1 MNQSPEN
8 KLSIHSPLPP
18 NTAVDEKFSKVQFI
32 TIDSDLA
39 GQRID
44 NFLLNLL
51 KGVPRT
57 HIYKLLRKDEVRV
70 NKKRVK
76 AHYKL
81 CGGDIVRLAP
91 VKVALV
97 APPKQVS
104 QSLSKVLQASI
115 IFENDGLL
123 VVNKPPGIAV
133 HGGSGVSL
141 GLIEAM
147 RQIRSDCRYL
157 ELVHRLDRD
166 TSGCIMIAK
175 KRSHLRHLQEA
186 LRNKRTQGGITK
198 IYQALVI
205 GHWSKRAGIV
215 NAPLL
220 KMEHIGGAERIVKVL
235 PDGKPSITRFSILKK
250 FAHFTLIE
258 ARPVT
263 GRTHQ
268 IRVHAQYKG
277 HALVGDEKYGD
288 DVVNAEMKKKGF
300 KRLFLHAASLRFY
313 LPGEQEATEV
323 NAPLPEDLSKPLEML
338 EDLS

>member
-1 MNQSPEN
+1 MNN
-8 KLSIHSPLPP
+8 PLPP
-18 NTAVDEKFSKVQFI
+18 NTVLNQAFSKVQLI
-32 TIDSDLA
+32 TVDADVA

-44 NFLLNLL
+44 NFLINLL

-57 HIYKLLRKDEVRV
+57 HIYKLLRKDEVRI
-70 NKKRVK
+70 NKKRTK
-76 AHYKL
+76 ADYKL
-81 CGGDIVRLAP
+81 CAGDVIRLAP
-91 VKVALV
+91 IKVALA

-104 QSLSKVLQASI
+104 QGLSKLLQASI
-115 IFENDGLL
+115 LFENEGLL
-123 VVNKPPGIAV
+123 VVNKPPGVAV

-175 KRSHLRHLQEA
+175 KRSYLRHLQEA
-186 LRNKRTQGGITK
+186 LRDKRVQGGITK

-205 GHWSKRAGIV
+205 GRWSKRAESV

-235 PDGKPSITRFSILKK
+235 PDGKPSLTKFSILKK
-250 FAHFTLIE
+250 YEHFTLIE
-258 ARPVT
+258 ARPIT

-288 DVVNAEMKKKGF
+288 DAINSKMKKKGF
-300 KRLFLHAASLRFY
+300 KRLFLHASSLRFY
-313 LPGEQEATEV
+313 LPDSKGATQV
-323 NAPLPEDLSKPLEML
+323 DAPLPKDLQDPLDTL
-338 EDLS
+338 EPET